1 MKSVTEFA
9 NVTLTAAAKAKDALV
24 AAGKTAEEIAAGL
37 GEAFKY
43 EGDKLKH
50 FVNSLEVWAANKENL
65 KRVLVVSLAEGENA
79 PAKAVQVEAHHYVP
93 EFHVEAKKAQ
103 PAQSAD
109 KGGRGGKGG
118 GRGGPGKG
126 KGGGKG
132 KESPWG
138 MSPEEKEAKRGTKPA
153 PIPKQTF

>member
-9 NVTLTAAAKAKDALV
+9 NVTLQMGLKTKAALV
-24 AAGKTAEEIAAGL
+24 AAGKTAEEIATGL

-50 FVNSLEVWAANKENL
+50 FVNALEVATQNPENL
-65 KRVLVVSLAEGENA
+65 KRVLVVSLAEGEKA
-79 PAKAVQVEAHHYVP
+79 PAKAVQGEAHHYVP
-93 EFHVEAKKAQ
+93 EFHTDAKKVHSNA
-103 PAQSAD
+103 PAKS
-109 KGGRGGKGG
+109 GGKGG
-118 GRGGPGKG
+118 RG
-126 KGGGKG
+126 KGGGKA

-138 MSPEEKEAKRGTKPA
+138 LSPEEKEAKRGNKPA

>member
-9 NVTLTAAAKAKDALV
+9 NVTLQMGLKTKAALA
-24 AAGKTAEEIAAGL
+24 AAGKSVEEIATGL

-50 FVNSLEVWAANKENL
+50 FVNALEVAIQNPENL
-65 KRVLVVSLAEGENA
+65 KRVLVVSLAEGEKA
-79 PAKAVQVEAHHYVP
+79 PAKAVQGEAHHYVP
-93 EFHVEAKKAQ
+93 EFHSDAKKVHTNA
-103 PAQSAD
+103 SAKGD
-109 KGGRGGKGG
+109 RGGRGG
-118 GRGGPGKG
+118 GKG
-126 KGGGKG
+126 KGGGKP

-138 MSPEEKEAKRGTKPA
+138 LSPEEKEAKRGNKPA